1 MNKKIDLGI
10 LYRRL
15 FDAYS
20 AAYADKKKQIIQ
32 DEVNILWKNLKS
44 SSNIEDETERKI
56 KELQIK
62 LTKKKGTL
70 LSFFSKN
77 PSSSKSLALVK
88 PQDSKV
94 SLKFIKII
102 TKLNQCDIYNLVSY
116 KIDDNHNSLCLFVQ
130 GFALGLILM

>member
-1 MNKKIDLGI
+1 MNKKIDLGS

-20 AAYADKKKQIIQ
+20 VAYADKKKQVIQ
-32 DEVNILWKNLKS
+32 DEVNTLWKRLKNND
-44 SSNIEDETERKI
+44 NIEDETESKI
-56 KELQIK
+56 KELQVK

-77 PSSSKSLALVK
+77 PSSSKALALVK

-94 SLKFIKII
+94 SSKFII
-102 TKLNQCDIYNLVSY
+102 
-116 KIDDNHNSLCLFVQ
+116 
-130 GFALGLILM
+130 